1 MEINIEDY
9 INESEMKRIVEN
21 EVRDRIRKDFLENK
35 LADLIYSLCDKEIYK
50 TIEEE
55 IPNFKEEIKA
65 AIPISIENVGKFDIF
80 RSKDEFMYSRDS
92 LGQRILERA
101 VMENRDMIE
110 QKVKNIFSE
119 LSKED
124 IAAEIEGII
133 TDKIENMFKNDSGE
147 ANV

>member
-9 INESEMKRIVEN
+9 MNENEMEIIVEN
-21 EVRDRIRKDFLENK
+21 EFHKKVNKYFLENK
-35 LADLIYSLCDKEIYK
+35 LSDLIYSLCNKEICRI
-50 TIEEE
+50 IEEE
-55 IPNFKEEIKA
+55 IPNFEEEIKS
-65 AIPISIENVGKFDIF
+65 AIPSVIEGISTFDIF
-80 RSKDEFMYSRDS
+80 KSKDDFMHSKDS
-92 LGQRILERA
+92 IGQRILERA

-133 TDKIENMFKNDSGE
+133 TDKIENMFKNDSGG